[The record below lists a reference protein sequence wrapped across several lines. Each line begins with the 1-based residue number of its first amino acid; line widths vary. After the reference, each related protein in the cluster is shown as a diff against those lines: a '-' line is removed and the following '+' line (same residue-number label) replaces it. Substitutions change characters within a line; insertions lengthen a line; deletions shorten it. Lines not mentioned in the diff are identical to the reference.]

1 MTDLYEVQK
10 IYAALDGRVHKET
23 ARVAVLVA
31 EGADAELFFEAEK
44 RVDEALDIA
53 TLARMLRDRLE
64 VVVAR
69 RRVFEKNQ
77 EARDVSSVD
86 EENKLVEEVVGHTGV
101 VEDVEV
107 HVVDSDMCKTATS
120 LVDGAKF
127 IYNIAAPIQRRYTQ
141 SEYGVECRR
150 QQRFALLTQVHAL
163 PRSLSPR

>member
-10 IYAALDGRVHKET
+10 IYAALDGQVHKET

-31 EGADAELFFEAEK
+31 EGADAEMFFEAEK

-86 EENKLVEEVVGHTGV
+86 EENKLVEEVV
-101 VEDVEV
+101 EDVEV
-107 HVVDSDMCKTATS
+107 HVVDSDLCKTATS

-141 SEYGVECRR
+141 SEYGGVECRR